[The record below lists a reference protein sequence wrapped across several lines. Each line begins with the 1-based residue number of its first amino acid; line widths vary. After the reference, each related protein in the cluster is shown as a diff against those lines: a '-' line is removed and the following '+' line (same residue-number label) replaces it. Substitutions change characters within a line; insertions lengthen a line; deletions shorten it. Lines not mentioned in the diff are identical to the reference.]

1 MSHGT
6 DAIAPAATLS
16 GTRPARTSGQARRRS
31 RRPALPTGR
40 VSVLV
45 GRILLAAVVLGAW
58 ELGSGRLWDPF
69 YFSRPSLILAKI
81 GGEVADPGFY
91 ADLGITAL
99 EMVVGFGIG
108 ALAGIAIG
116 VVLARWDYV
125 ANVVSPFL
133 LALNSIPRIA
143 LAPMLIVWFGIGMA
157 SKIFLSATLVFFI
170 TFFNTLAG
178 VRGVD
183 AALCDVAR
191 VQGATSWQ
199 IFAKVVLPSASSWI
213 ITGLK
218 MSLPFA
224 LVGVIL
230 GEFLVSSQ
238 GLGYRLN
245 TYSTSYDTTGALAV
259 IVIMMIAMMVLTGI
273 VDALEARLMR
283 WRPRDASTSVAQR
296 A

>member
-1 MSHGT
+1 MSPST
-6 DAIAPAATLS
+6 DAVAGPAAPAA
-16 GTRPARTSGQARRRS
+16 GVGRPRPARRML
-31 RRPALPTGR
+31 PAALGSVQLGR
-40 VSVLV
+40 AVLTLV
-45 GRILLAAVVLGAW
+45 ALGSW

-69 YFSRPSLILAKI
+69 YFSKPSLILLKVAQ
-81 GGEVADPGFY
+81 EVIAPGFY
-91 ADLGITAL
+91 NDLWVTGV
-99 EMVVGFGIG
+99 EMFSGFAIG
-108 ALAGIAIG
+108 ALTGIALG
-116 VVLARWDYV
+116 VLLARWDYL
-125 ANVVSPFL
+125 AEVVSPFL

-183 AALCDVAR
+183 LALCDVAR

-213 ITGLK
+213 MTGLK

-259 IVIMMIAMMVLTGI
+259 IAIMMIIMMALTGVTDRI
-273 VDALEARLMR
+273 EARLMR
-283 WRPRDASTSVAQR
+283 WRPRDASSTVAAR